1 MSVPK
6 FHFPVKDLSNDQVK
20 LEPFIA
26 SKHGPAFF
34 SASAPY
40 PEIYAHIPRGP
51 YDTES
56 SFLSDLIEPTH
67 SDPDWL
73 VFAVISLSDP
83 PGALAG
89 VIAYLNTSP
98 VHLVTEL
105 GMVIT
110 FPAFRGSGVTANA
123 VGLLLQHALDAP
135 ELGGLGL
142 RRVVWQANS
151 VNGAS
156 RRLAEKMGFRFEA
169 VLRWDRVFR
178 DGKRKGKVG
187 NGRALPR
194 GAGEG
199 DLGRDTVVY
208 AICWDEW
215 EEGGREKVREVME
228 RK

>member
-1 MSVPK
+1 MLRLIHP
-6 FHFPVKDLSNDQVK
+6 LQ
-20 LEPFIA
+20 A
-26 SKHGPAFF
+26 SKHGAAFF
-34 SASAPY
+34 SATVPH

-51 YDTES
+51 YDTEA

-67 SDPDWL
+67 SDPSWL

-83 PGALAG
+83 PDTLAG

-98 VHLVTEL
+98 INLVTEL

-110 FPAFRGSGVTANA
+110 FPAFQGSGVTANA
-123 VGLLLQHALDAP
+123 VGLLLQHAFNEP
-135 ELGGLGL
+135 EQGGLGL

-151 VNGAS
+151 VNKAS

-169 VLRWDRVFR
+169 VLRWDRVFK
-178 DGKRKGKVG
+178 DGKRLGKVG
-187 NGRALPR
+187 NGRALPG
-194 GAGEG
+194 GAQEG

-215 EEGGREKVREVME
+215 EEGGRETVREVLE